1 MTLDANKTPELAK
14 KFGGDEN
21 NVGAVEVQIAILT
34 ERISSL
40 ESHFKSHKRD
50 NHSRRGL
57 IIMVSK
63 RRKLIKYLMK
73 RDYDGYKKLID
84 ELGIRRQIKNNNK
97 YQKENKNGTKKA
109 NYRISGKN
117 LNIRNWC

>member
-40 ESHFKSHKRD
+40 EGHFKEHKRD

-63 RRKLIKYLMK
+63 RRKLLKYLMK
-73 RDYDGYKKLID
+73 RDYNGYKKLID
-84 ELGIRRQIKNNNK
+84 KLGIRR
-97 YQKENKNGTKKA
+97 
-109 NYRISGKN
+109 
-117 LNIRNWC
+117 

>member
-40 ESHFKSHKRD
+40 ESHFKSHKKD

-84 ELGIRRQIKNNNK
+84 QLGIRR
-97 YQKENKNGTKKA
+97 
-109 NYRISGKN
+109 
-117 LNIRNWC
+117 